1 MVKITQEGGKSF
13 LIQRVAII
21 GIDLLY
27 RLEKKYKMEE
37 KIREIFELIEQI
49 GNNNNFLNE
58 ITDDVLIKKIEKIK
72 FEYFKKGYSMCLAM
86 EKQERKWLLLFM
98 KIIINNSNN
107 FT

>member
-1 MVKITQEGGKSF
+1 
-13 LIQRVAII
+13 
-21 GIDLLY
+21 
-27 RLEKKYKMEE
+27 MEE

-86 EKQERKWLLLFM
+86 EK
-98 KIIINNSNN
+98 
-107 FT
+107 